1 MALASIMGPVY
12 LVLGLSILMYNK
24 QWTKLFTIWTK
35 DHFSL
40 FPLMILYIVVGLLSV
55 QMYSVW
61 ALNVWVIVTLIGWLI
76 LLKGVAFFLVP
87 EKALKA
93 MMNFKNKRGVLY
105 LASLVAILIGATLTY
120 SVYFA

>member
-105 LASLVAILIGATLTY
+105 LFSLIAILIGATLTY